1 MLDVHAE
8 LLIVNAD
15 GALLLHA
22 SVILHAILNC
32 EGRLLHLRQ
41 DVAVKVGWSAD
52 DHLIIL
58 LGWWLVLFQESLGS
72 KTSLLSIHQ
81 GLLLLLVQ
89 KRLLWW
95 LVRDKYAVGPWY
107 HLHQLTVRT
116 HRHDRLRLRHKN
128 RLGSKQGLG

>member
-1 MLDVHAE
+1 M
-8 LLIVNAD
+8 
-15 GALLLHA
+15 
-22 SVILHAILNC
+22 
-32 EGRLLHLRQ
+32 HLRQ

-116 HRHDRLRLRHKN
+116 HRHDRLRLRHNN
-128 RLGSKQGLG
+128 RLGSKQGLS